1 MKIESRNDF
10 ILSVSLC
17 AVYFVIGA
25 ILVFT
30 NFWLMGLV
38 LLGCCAYSAIT
49 PVKYFLAQRNS
60 AKELQIEEVEVEIN
74 E

>member
-10 ILSVSLC
+10 ILSVALC
-17 AVYFVIGA
+17 AVYFIIGA

-49 PVKYFLAQRNS
+49 PVKYFIAQRNS
-60 AKELQIEEVEVEIN
+60 VKELQIEEVEVEIN

>member
-1 MKIESRNDF
+1 MKIESKNDF
-10 ILSVSLC
+10 IFSVALC
-17 AVYFVIGA
+17 AVYFIIGA
-25 ILVFT
+25 VLLFT